1 MARLALPASWAGA
14 LTRQRGPLRTYQW
27 LWLLLCTLGA
37 LVVAAPR
44 ILSQPLIYTSSAAI
58 TFDTAR
64 YGSLYRDG
72 EPTADYLAVQEIAI
86 SLLRFRQDGEQPR
99 YPGLGSPTLGVRY
112 DPQPDGTVNVLTVGR
127 TPAEAQQLADDAAE
141 ALARSIRAAGGREIF
156 RVLSGGYL
164 VNALLHGNAAPTL
177 FEEQLRTLY
186 LTSAFLL
193 NKPTDPDARQIR
205 VEQLAAEDLSNLARA
220 FEVRDVE
227 IVNVELPSIRA
238 RIAQAQLDC
247 RAALRIDKERAQQE
261 CLDEQRLTTG
271 LDAIRRALEY
281 PQHALCARHPLRGL
295 SLRARPAASP
305 PGRAEYPA
313 LLGAGRAAR
322 AGAAAAW
329 AWPSTGACRR
339 DAQAIRAVGLPR
351 ADPQPGAARPARAL
365 QGQRAGLPLDAAR
378 AAAADAGVLAGL

>member
-44 ILSQPLIYTSSAAI
+44 ILSRPLIYTSSAAI
-58 TFDTAR
+58 TFDPAR

-72 EPTADYLAVQEIAI
+72 KPTADYLAVQEIAI

-99 YPGLGSPTLGVRY
+99 DPGLGSPTLGVRY
-112 DPQPDGTVNVLTVGR
+112 DPQPDGTINVLTVGR
-127 TPAEAQQLADDAAE
+127 SPAEAQRLADDAAE

-227 IVNVELPSIRA
+227 IVNVELPSITRA
-238 RIAQAQLDC
+238 SGRRSSTAGPRCASIRSARSEVPR
-247 RAALRIDKERAQQE
+247 RAAAHHRPGRDPQGAR
-261 CLDEQRLTTG
+261 
-271 LDAIRRALEY
+271 Y

-295 SLRARPAASP
+295 SQRARHPASP
-305 PGRAEYPA
+305 AGRAEYTGA
-313 LLGAGRAAR
+313 AGAGRLIRLVLGGVNVALDR
-322 AGAAAAW
+322 G
-329 AWPSTGACRR
+329 SRR
-339 DAQAIRAVGLPR
+339 DAQATRAAGLPR
-351 ADPQPGAARPARAL
+351 ADPQPGAARPERAL
-365 QGQRAGLPLDAAR
+365 PEQRAGLPLDAGR